1 MAGLSHTSGV
11 ALILAPPI
19 MSIDTPMHALQGQA
33 TPPPQAENACRY
45 QESQPRSAELLR
57 MALAWMGQHD
67 AAFNPMTF
75 AVWYE
80 HAAGINLRLSQAIEQ
95 RLQSEPRLGDATMQ
109 RLYRENIA
117 DSQASTA
124 EQVSGGVRRVI
135 QGLVESVSRTG
146 ESASAFSEKLVTLTR
161 SLGTVD
167 ERGLTTQVGDALADT
182 AQMRSSMQALQEQ
195 LSTSQNEIER
205 LRDDLQ
211 RSRLEAIRCPLTH
224 VLNRNGFDQKLQSL
238 LSMARDSGKPAC
250 LVMIDIDYF
259 KKVNDG
265 FGHVIGDR
273 VLAGLGEVLRLTATD
288 ADAAVGRFGGEE
300 FALLLP
306 GCNLAR
312 AVELAET
319 VRQRVKGM
327 RVKQRTSDR
336 DVCTITVSAGVAA
349 WREGD
354 AATALVA
361 RADAAL
367 YRAKQAGRDRVVQA
381 PLR

>member
-1 MAGLSHTSGV
+1 
-11 ALILAPPI
+11 
-19 MSIDTPMHALQGQA
+19 MSIDTPMHALQSQA
-33 TPPPQAENACRY
+33 TPPPQAENAWRY

-80 HAAGINLRLSQAIEQ
+80 HAAGLNLRLSQSIEQ
-95 RLQSEPRLGDATMQ
+95 CLHSKSSLGDATVQ
-109 RLYRENIA
+109 RLYREHIA
-117 DSQASTA
+117 DSQACTV
-124 EQVSGGVRRVI
+124 EQVSGGVRRVM

-146 ESASAFSEKLVTLTR
+146 ESASAFSEKLVSLTR
-161 SLGTVD
+161 SLGTGDGRVS
-167 ERGLTTQVGDALADT
+167 TTLVGNAVADT
-182 AQMRSSMQALQEQ
+182 AQMQSSVQALQAQ
-195 LSTSQNEIER
+195 LSSSQSEIER

-211 RSRLEAIRCPLTH
+211 RSRLEATICPLTH

-238 LSMARDSGKPAC
+238 LNVARDSGQPAC

-288 ADAAVGRFGGEE
+288 PNAAVGRFGGEE

-336 DVCTITVSAGVAA
+336 DACTITVSAGVAA

-354 AATALVA
+354 AAPALVA

-381 PLR
+381 PIR

>member
-1 MAGLSHTSGV
+1 
-11 ALILAPPI
+11 
-19 MSIDTPMHALQGQA
+19 MSNDTPLYAPQGQA
-33 TPPPQAENACRY
+33 TPPTQGEFAGRY
-45 QESQPRSAELLR
+45 QESKPRSAELLR

-67 AAFNPMTF
+67 AAFNPTTF

-80 HAAGINLRLSQAIEQ
+80 HAAGINLRLSQSIEKC
-95 RLQSEPRLGDATMQ
+95 LQSKCSLGDATVQ
-109 RLYRENIA
+109 RLYREHIA
-117 DSQASTA
+117 DSEAYA
-124 EQVSGGVRRVI
+124 VEQVSGGVRRVM
-135 QGLVESVSRTG
+135 QGLAESVSRTG
-146 ESASAFSEKLVTLTR
+146 KSASAFSEKLVTLTR
-161 SLGTVD
+161 SFGAVDGRVSSTLG
-167 ERGLTTQVGDALADT
+167 GNALADT
-182 AQMRSSMQALQEQ
+182 AQMQSAMQALQAQ
-195 LSTSQNEIER
+195 LSTSQSEIER

-211 RSRLEAIRCPLTH
+211 RSRLEAIHCPLTH
-224 VLNRNGFDQKLQSL
+224 VLNRNGFDQKLLSL
-238 LSMARDSGKPAC
+238 LNMARDSGKPAC
-250 LVMIDIDYF
+250 LVLIDIDYF

-288 ADAAVGRFGGEE
+288 VDAAVGRYGGEE

-306 GCNLAR
+306 GCSLAR

-336 DVCTITVSAGVAA
+336 DACTITVSAGVAA

-354 AATALVA
+354 AAPALVA

-367 YRAKQAGRDRVVQA
+367 YRAKQAGRDRVMQA

>member
-1 MAGLSHTSGV
+1 
-11 ALILAPPI
+11 
-19 MSIDTPMHALQGQA
+19 MSIDTPLCAPHGQA
-33 TPPPQAENACRY
+33 TPAPQAAFAGRY
-45 QESQPRSAELLR
+45 QESKPRSAELLR

-67 AAFNPMTF
+67 AAFNPTTF

-80 HAAGINLRLSQAIEQ
+80 HAAGINLQLSQAIEQ
-95 RLQSEPRLGDATMQ
+95 CLQSKSGLADDTVR
-109 RLYRENIA
+109 RLYREHIA
-117 DSQASTA
+117 DSEACAA
-124 EQVSGGVRRVI
+124 EQVSGGVRRVM
-135 QGLVESVSRTG
+135 QGLAESVNRTG
-146 ESASAFSEKLVTLTR
+146 ESASAFNEKLVTLTR
-161 SLGTVD
+161 SLGTPDGRVSG
-167 ERGLTTQVGDALADT
+167 RQVGEAVADT
-182 AQMRSSMQALQEQ
+182 ALMQSAMQALQAQ
-195 LSTSQNEIER
+195 LSTSQHEIER

-224 VLNRNGFDQKLQSL
+224 VLNRNGFDQKL
-238 LSMARDSGKPAC
+238 LSMLNMARESGQPAC

-288 ADAAVGRFGGEE
+288 PDAAVGRFGGEE

-306 GCNLAR
+306 GCSLPR

-319 VRQRVKGM
+319 VRTRAKGM

-336 DVCTITVSAGVAA
+336 DACTITVSAGVAA

-354 AATALVA
+354 AAAALVA

-381 PLR
+381 PIR

>member
-1 MAGLSHTSGV
+1 MN
-11 ALILAPPI
+11 
-19 MSIDTPMHALQGQA
+19 IDTTLCAPQGQA
-33 TPPPQAENACRY
+33 TPAPQAAFAGRY
-45 QESQPRSAELLR
+45 QESKPRSAELLR

-67 AAFNPMTF
+67 AAFNPTTF

-80 HAAGINLRLSQAIEQ
+80 HAAGINLQLSQAIEQ
-95 RLQSEPRLGDATMQ
+95 CLQSQSGLADATVQ
-109 RLYRENIA
+109 RLYREHIA
-117 DSQASTA
+117 DSEACA
-124 EQVSGGVRRVI
+124 VEQVSGGVRRVM
-135 QGLVESVSRTG
+135 QGLADSVSRTG

-161 SLGTVD
+161 SLGTPD
-167 ERGLTTQVGDALADT
+167 GRISGMQVGDALSGT
-182 AQMRSSMQALQEQ
+182 AQMQSAMQALQAQ
-195 LSTSQNEIER
+195 LSTSQSEIER

-211 RSRLEAIRCPLTH
+211 RSRLEAILCPLTH
-224 VLNRNGFDQKLQSL
+224 VLNRNGFDQKLLSL
-238 LSMARDSGKPAC
+238 LNIARESGKPAC

-265 FGHVIGDR
+265 FGHVVGDR

-288 ADAAVGRFGGEE
+288 PDAAVGRYGGEE

-306 GCNLAR
+306 GCSIAR

-319 VRQRVKGM
+319 VRKRVKGM

-336 DVCTITVSAGVAA
+336 DACTITVSAGVAA

-354 AATALVA
+354 AAAALVA